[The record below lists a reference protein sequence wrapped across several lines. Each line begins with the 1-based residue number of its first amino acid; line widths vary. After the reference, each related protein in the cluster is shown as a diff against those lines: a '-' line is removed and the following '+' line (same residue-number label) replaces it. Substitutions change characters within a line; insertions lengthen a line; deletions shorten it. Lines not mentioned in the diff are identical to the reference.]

1 MTRPKITLH
10 IFTSMDGKITG
21 SFANAPECKPAAELF
36 KAIGFQENHP
46 ASFHFQGWLYGS
58 STGEEFTNHAKPE
71 LKEVTADVPKGD
83 HIINLGKEK
92 YFIAFNRT
100 GKLGWQEN
108 TTSYADVEAHVLEI
122 LTEQVTDQYKAFLIE
137 KEIPYLIAGAET
149 IDLGLALDKLATI
162 YGLDNLLLGGGGV
175 LNWSFLEAGLV
186 DEVSLIVAPAVDG
199 DPQDTALFN
208 SRFTGNPGPIGF
220 TLNSAE
226 VLDGGTL
233 WLRYRPNN

>member
-58 STGEEFTNHAKPE
+58 NTGEEFTNHAKSE
-71 LKEVTADVPKGD
+71 LKEVTAEVPEGD

-92 YFIAFNRT
+92 YFIAFDRT
-100 GKLGWQEN
+100 GKLGWQGN

-122 LTEQVTDQYKAFLIE
+122 LTGTSNGSVQ
-137 KEIPYLIAGAET
+137 
-149 IDLGLALDKLATI
+149 
-162 YGLDNLLLGGGGV
+162 
-175 LNWSFLEAGLV
+175 SFS
-186 DEVSLIVAPAVDG
+186 D
-199 DPQDTALFN
+199 
-208 SRFTGNPGPIGF
+208 
-220 TLNSAE
+220 
-226 VLDGGTL
+226 
-233 WLRYRPNN
+233 